1 MELAKVQIIEVSPCL
16 PGLVYL
22 PGPYAIF
29 LPAAA
34 TDCMSSLHIQLFFFN
49 LIMWKNQSNS

>member
-34 TDCMSSLHIQLFFFN
+34 TDCMSSLHIQLSFFK
-49 LIMWKNQSNS
+49 I